1 MPLSIVVVIRD
12 DPRKTHRPVEAL
24 RIALG
29 LGSGENPLSVVL
41 LNEAPLLLTSQDEEI
56 VDAEILEKYLPS
68 LKQMGTLFFV
78 EPSTRSRF
86 DLDNDFKVQEI
97 PLREIERH
105 ISVAERVLAF

>member
-1 MPLSIVVVIRD
+1 MPLAIVVVIRD

-56 VDAEILEKYLPS
+56 IDGEILEKYLPS

-78 EPSTRSRF
+78 EPSARSRF
-86 DLDNDFKVQEI
+86 DLDDGLNDKEL
-97 PLREIERH
+97 PLPEIERH
-105 ISVAERVLAF
+105 ISLTERVLLF

>member
-29 LGSGENPLSVVL
+29 LGSGDNPLSVVL
-41 LNEAPLLLTSQDEEI
+41 LNKAPLLLVSQDEEI
-56 VDAEILEKYLPS
+56 SDAEILEKYLPS

-86 DLDNDFKVQEI
+86 DVDDGFKVEEL
-97 PLREIERH
+97 PLPEIERH
-105 ISVAERVLAF
+105 ISVAQRVLVF